1 MIIVNKLCVLSNK
14 LSKRATAGDAIAR
27 DELVHVLV
35 DTELRNDKLKVR
47 AYTTRAVDD
56 PLQRREHTQYLAEKK
71 RRESGKTKKAHAQGT
86 GKSAKARRRRRKAEA
101 KKAAAEKVE
110 VVEKAEAEV
119 AEEEVELAVV
129 EEPFAIFYRFV
140 EVRLDLRASESEKI
154 GLDMIIESPP
164 EGTALDSA
172 AMLMNDTNHLE
183 IVLQALL
190 TNLEEVETYVV
201 RASEA
206 ESNGGADAEVGWEIA
221 EALSAVPKLS
231 PQKFEK
237 MISNRLQDFLMMVY
251 LGKMTKA
258 QLVIAD
264 KINQILP
271 STVPG
276 FEMGNKD

>member
-35 DTELRNDKLKVR
+35 DTALRNDKLKVR

-110 VVEKAEAEV
+110 VVEKAEEAEV
-119 AEEEVELAVV
+119 AEEVELAVV

-206 ESNGGADAEVGWEIA
+206 ESNGDAEVGWEIA